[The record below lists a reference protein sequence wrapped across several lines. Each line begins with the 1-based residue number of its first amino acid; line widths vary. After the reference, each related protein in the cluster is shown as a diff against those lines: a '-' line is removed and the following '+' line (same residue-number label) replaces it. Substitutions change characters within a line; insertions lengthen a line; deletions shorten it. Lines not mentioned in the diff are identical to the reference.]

1 MELNLQTLVKGKKMI
16 LGNLRRSDRA
26 LGKEEIEAVLNSC
39 LVGRVA
45 TVGSDGMPYITPL
58 NYVYDPATA
67 RICFHHS
74 TEPGHLLENLAYSDR
89 VCFEADEPGAVFSS
103 GDYAC
108 DTGQAYRSVVCFGK
122 MVIIETPQEKKDILA
137 LLAKK
142 YIDDLTPDR
151 TYKHGWEQLAITA
164 VMAMDIDIMTGKYC
178 TAPE

>member
-1 MELNLQTLVKGKKMI
+1 MTRGS
-16 LGNLRRSDRA
+16 LRRKDRA
-26 LGKEEIEAVLNSC
+26 LGKEEMEGVLNSC

-58 NYVYDPATA
+58 NFVYDAGTQ

-74 TEPGHLLENLAYSDR
+74 TEPGHLLENLAHSDR
-89 VCFEADEPGAVFSS
+89 VCFEVDEPGAVFAS

-108 DTGQAYRSVVCFGK
+108 NTGQAYRSVVCFGK
-122 MVIIETPQEKKDILA
+122 MVFIEDVREKKDILA

-151 TYKHGWEQLAITA
+151 TYKHGWEQLAVTA
-164 VMAMDIDIMTGKYC
+164 VLAMDIEMMTGKFC
-178 TAPE
+178 KAPE